1 MTTFTVNRK
10 LLVPRRHRFKGV
22 ICFGTLQ
29 LSLGRGEWNF
39 TLPWKIVAKSQ
50 FFIVFDQIFDF
61 SLIFSSLFLW
71 HAFFC
76 NFASKVWSLVELF
89 KIKAQ
94 NANQTKFFY
103 ENRAWHPPKLGFHG
117 WCSTLKFGPNLL
129 CTHSLKLETNTRN
142 NRWID
147 SKAISQ
153 TSKREIT
160 Y

>member
-10 LLVPRRHRFKGV
+10 LLALRRHRFKGV

-39 TLPWKIVAKSQ
+39 FLPRKIVVKGQ
-50 FFIVFDQIFDF
+50 IFTVFDQIFDL
-61 SLIFSSLFLW
+61 SLIFSNLFLW
-71 HAFFC
+71 HACFC
-76 NFASKVWSLVELF
+76 NFSSKVWSLVELF

-94 NANQTKFFY
+94 DTDQTKSFH
-103 ENRAWHPPKLGFHG
+103 ENHAWHPPKLGFHG

-129 CTHSLKLETNTRN
+129 CIHSLKLETNTRN

-147 SKAISQ
+147 SKAVPQ
-153 TSKREIT
+153 NSKRET
-160 Y
+160 NY